1 MKTILFIFTLCI
13 SVNVIGQCAYQT
25 NIPKEFYRNRY
36 QPADAVT
43 TRPFTLF
50 NKTKP
55 NWNLELELEMIRE
68 NIVKGEAKPGERPK
82 LFQNPFTR
90 LYYEI
95 YKNAIS
101 PEPSKCA
108 IDQEECPHPIWVK
121 NNAVVNL
128 IGLKYYTTANGK
140 DAFTELT
147 PAEKDYHGWLAEE
160 SFKCSVPIT
169 K

>member
-1 MKTILFIFTLCI
+1 MKTILFIFTLCF
-13 SVNVIGQCAYQT
+13 SVNVIAQCAYQT
-25 NIPKEFYRNRY
+25 NVPKEFYRNRY

-55 NWNLELELEMIRE
+55 NWDLNVELIRIRQ
-68 NIVKGEAKPGERPK
+68 NILSGESKPPRNK
-82 LFQNPFTR
+82 NNFQNPFTR

-128 IGLKYYTTANGK
+128 IGLKYEEINNV
-140 DAFTELT
+140 DVFTELT

-160 SFKCSVPIT
+160 LFKCCAPLT